1 MNIGVIGAGSWGTV
15 LATLLSKKGNQVML
29 WAREPE
35 VVTGIRNR
43 RRNPFFMNALELP
56 PELGVSDDAE
66 EVASRAE
73 ALLFAIPSMHLR
85 GMAHRLGRHL
95 GRVKGV
101 INAAKGFEP
110 ETGKRLSEILIEEA
124 GVTPGG
130 PDDHIAII
138 SGPNLAGEL
147 AEGKIG
153 ATVAACPDPKWAQ
166 TVQELLSTEQFRV
179 YRHTD
184 RAGVELGGTLKNVF
198 AIGAGI
204 VDGLGLGDNAKAAY
218 LTRALHELVR
228 LGSRLGGRQ
237 TTFYGL
243 SGLGDLMATCS
254 SPLSRNHQL
263 GQALARG
270 QTLTEIAGGSRMVIE
285 GVETARMAA
294 AWGKKLTIPLP
305 ITEEICRVLF
315 EGLPPREAARNLM
328 TRSLKDEEA

>member
-1 MNIGVIGAGSWGTV
+1 MKIGVIGAGSWGTV
-15 LATLLSKKGNQVML
+15 LATLLSKKGNDVML

-35 VVTGIRNR
+35 VVSGIRNR
-43 RRNPFFMNALELP
+43 RRNPFFMSGLELP
-56 PELGVSDDAE
+56 PDLGVSDNAE
-66 EVASRAE
+66 EVASRSD
-73 ALLFAIPSMHLR
+73 ALLFAIPSAHLR
-85 GMAHRLGRHL
+85 TMARQLCGHL
-95 GRVKGV
+95 SRVSGV

-110 ETGKRLSEILIEEA
+110 ATGKRLSEILVEEA
-124 GVTPGG
+124 GFESGSQA
-130 PDDHIAII
+130 DHIAAL

-147 AEGKIG
+147 AEGKLG
-153 ATVAACPDPKWAQ
+153 ATVIACPSEEWAR
-166 TVQELLSTEQFRV
+166 TAQELLSTDHFRV

-184 RAGVELGGTLKNVF
+184 RAGVELGGTLKNIF

-228 LGSRLGGRQ
+228 LGTRLGGRP

-270 QTLTEIAGGSRMVIE
+270 QTLEELTNKSRMVIE
-285 GVETARMAA
+285 GVETARTAV
-294 AWGKKLTIPLP
+294 AWGKKLTIHLP

-315 EGLPPREAARNLM
+315 EGLPPLEAAKCLM
-328 TRSLKDEEA
+328 SRSLKDEEA